1 MGELSPS
8 PGLSRRTLLVAV
20 LLLSLNLTSLW
31 RWWVKAAAIVVTIS
45 LFAVTYQGYH
55 GLMGWPTTQKLPPRF
70 SLVWTVISEPNK
82 RANNPGSIYL
92 WVDELDANNVP
103 SGRPRSYQLAY
114 SKGLARKISSAQEKR
129 DHGQEVMG
137 VATSQQVQPDAQIRR
152 RHQDGAGP
160 TKQGGAKCRRRHGPV
175 HGGWEPNQFRGST
188 PSDSS
193 CQRPPLTQPAG
204 QNVSPKAC

>member
-1 MGELSPS
+1 MNLAIA
-8 PGLSRRTLLVAV
+8 GLVAAYVLVAV

-31 RWWVKAAAIVVTIS
+31 RWWVKAAAIVVTIA

-114 SKGLARKISSAQEKR
+114 SKGLARKISGAQEKR

-137 VATSQQVQPDAQIRR
+137 VATSQQVQPDAQIRDNIKMGQVR
-152 RHQDGAGP
+152 PDNGEQNAATDTVPFMEDGSQISFADLPPVTLPDKGP
-160 TKQGGAKCRRRHGPV
+160 
-175 HGGWEPNQFRGST
+175 
-188 PSDSS
+188 
-193 CQRPPLTQPAG
+193 L
-204 QNVSPKAC
+204 

>member
-1 MGELSPS
+1 VNSAVV
-8 PGLSRRTLLVAV
+8 GLVAAYAVVAV

-45 LFAVTYQGYH
+45 LFAVTYRGVH

-82 RANNPGSIYL
+82 KGNNPGSIYL

-129 DHGQEVMG
+129 EHGQEVMG
-137 VATSQQVQPDAQIRR
+137 VANQQQVPPDAQPKENVKMGRL
-152 RHQDGAGP
+152 QPDKGEQNAATDTVPFMEDGSQLDFADLPPVLLPDKGP
-160 TKQGGAKCRRRHGPV
+160 
-175 HGGWEPNQFRGST
+175 
-188 PSDSS
+188 
-193 CQRPPLTQPAG
+193 L
-204 QNVSPKAC
+204 